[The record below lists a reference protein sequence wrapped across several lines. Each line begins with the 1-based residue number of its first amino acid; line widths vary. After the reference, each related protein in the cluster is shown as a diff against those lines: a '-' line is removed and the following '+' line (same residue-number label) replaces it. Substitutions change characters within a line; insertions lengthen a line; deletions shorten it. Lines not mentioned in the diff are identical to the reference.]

1 MIHILL
7 DQQYPNDEC
16 GFCDIYVVSYLQA
29 EEIRGLKMQ
38 LESYHQLQAKPHR
51 ATQRLLRNCSC
62 SCMTVNSDQ
71 DQHYKRPLCSMIC
84 SIRELE
90 QQVQELDYALQ
101 SRNPSANPT

>member
-1 MIHILL
+1 MYCALL
-7 DQQYPNDEC
+7 DQQNLNGDC
-16 GFCDIYVVSYLQA
+16 GIWDICVVTCLQA

-51 ATQRLLRNCSC
+51 ATQRSVEELRLLPHDCKFGSG
-62 SCMTVNSDQ
+62 SNSPT
-71 DQHYKRPLCSMIC
+71 HASLIC